1 MKREKGPSFAPCLH
15 SPGFHGSV
23 KNSWKKRKLHAS
35 LRKSVATLRTAN
47 RCTAKPLPSSQRL
60 DPSLWMNAV
69 IAKNN
74 GLPTLDR
81 EYSKNSHPAYL
92 WNVRSMNP
100 TRTQSMRT
108 TLGHAPVSYA
118 LSLHAPTI
126 CIFNG
131 INKLNY
137 LIELLTFCSI
147 LNSKLL

>member
-1 MKREKGPSFAPCLH
+1 
-15 SPGFHGSV
+15 
-23 KNSWKKRKLHAS
+23 
-35 LRKSVATLRTAN
+35 
-47 RCTAKPLPSSQRL
+47 
-60 DPSLWMNAV
+60 MNAV

-81 EYSKNSHPAYL
+81 EYSKNSHPQYL
-92 WNVRSMNP
+92 WNVRSMHP
-100 TRTQSMRT
+100 TRIHAI
-108 TLGHAPVSYA
+108 GHENNAHDAPVSYA

-147 LNSKLL
+147 LKSKLL